1 MLYHD
6 KIDIREGINVVKSN
20 ISKECIIGHYWFFY
34 LWVQIPRFCMQGLL

>member
-20 ISKECIIGHYWFFY
+20 ISHYWFFY